1 MKYGGNYMKQF
12 FEKISSEIVEA
23 VKNDAKKILKKVRK
37 EQIYAAALVTDSDCI
52 TLYLAVNTYEKM
64 REKDL
69 KYLKEFGDDLDEEE
83 VEGIKNGTLSMTKW
97 IPDEWAYSDG
107 KGSKLNNVSKQL
119 YAKEEENSAV
129 YAYNIA
135 LFLEAVTDAWK
146 TLIKDKVFGE
156 KTDDITYFISMND
169 DDRTEAIENHSAS
182 QLNRKEIY
190 EAFLKRNEE
199 TV

>member
-1 MKYGGNYMKQF
+1 MKQF
-12 FEKISSEIVEA
+12 FEKISLEIVEA
-23 VKNDAKKILKKVRK
+23 VKKDAKKILKEVRN

-52 TLYLAVNTYEKM
+52 TLYLAVNTYEQM

-69 KYLKEFGDDLDEEE
+69 KYLKLFGDDLDEEE
-83 VEGIKNGTLSMTKW
+83 IEGINNGTLSMTKW

-107 KGSKLNNVSKQL
+107 KESKLNNVSKQL

-129 YAYNIA
+129 YAENKA

-146 TLIKDKVFGE
+146 TLTKDKVFGE
-156 KTDDITYFISMND
+156 KMEDITYFVSMND
-169 DDRTEAIENHSAS
+169 DNRTEAIENYSAS

-190 EAFLKRNEE
+190 EAFLKRYEE